1 MDMRTIIYRLI
12 KQKMTNRDTVHDEF
26 FNTQTYSS
34 DFPGKSQHADSN
46 DVVLVEI
53 PLQDYGRI
61 AGMKKKLRANFGID
75 IRCSIIPVDSN
86 SSNDFDSVILIL
98 SGGNSEKRRSAE
110 EYIRNKQ
117 KISMIIPNILPSVL
131 AEVSVRKDY
140 TRLDQLRTKWR
151 NGKMSV
157 AISGTTKVC
166 REIETALLEAMAKK
180 SDPSVPAY

>member
-1 MDMRTIIYRLI
+1 M
-12 KQKMTNRDTVHDEF
+12 
-26 FNTQTYSS
+26 
-34 DFPGKSQHADSN
+34 
-46 DVVLVEI
+46 
-53 PLQDYGRI
+53 
-61 AGMKKKLRANFGID
+61 
-75 IRCSIIPVDSN
+75 IRS
-86 SSNDFDSVILIL
+86 
-98 SGGNSEKRRSAE
+98 
-110 EYIRNKQ
+110 YIRNKQ

>member
-1 MDMRTIIYRLI
+1 
-12 KQKMTNRDTVHDEF
+12 MTNRDTVHDEF

-46 DVVLVEI
+46 DGVLVEI

-98 SGGNSEKRRSAE
+98 SGGNSEKRRTAE

-131 AEVSVRKDY
+131 A
-140 TRLDQLRTKWR
+140 
-151 NGKMSV
+151 
-157 AISGTTKVC
+157 
-166 REIETALLEAMAKK
+166 
-180 SDPSVPAY
+180 